1 MKLIGSITEEDYRRD
16 LKAGQRF
23 FLEERRGR
31 ELFARIKAKFPK
43 LKTVSLL
50 HWVPEQGEDVYEILI
65 DDEAVLKV
73 EVPHSF
79 GHSDEL
85 DFDYIKLKNY
95 VHGLSRSSQIKLAV
109 ALDLARAWPDVEMP

>member
-1 MKLIGSITEEDYRRD
+1 MKLIGSNTEEDYRRE
-16 LKAGQRF
+16 LLSGQRF
-23 FLEERRGR
+23 FLEDPRGR
-31 ELFARIKAKFPK
+31 ELFARIQGKYPK

-50 HWVPEQGEDVYEILI
+50 HWVPEQGEDFYEILI

-109 ALDLARAWPDVEMP
+109 ALDLARTSGAPE